1 MAMKNTIEEK
11 LSALIP
17 IHLRVENES
26 HMHSVPE
33 NSETHFKVELVS
45 DSFQDIRPV
54 KRHQMVYQLLSA
66 ELDGGVHALALHLY
80 SPDEWNGQSPDSP
93 NCHGGSGK

>member
-33 NSETHFKVELVS
+33 HSETHFKVELVS
-45 DSFQDIRPV
+45 DSFQDLRPV
-54 KRHQMVYQLLSA
+54 KRHQMVYQLLA
-66 ELDGGVHALALHLY
+66 NELDGGVHALALHLY
-80 SPDEWNGQSPDSP
+80 TPEEWQGKSPDSP
-93 NCHGGSGK
+93 LCHGGNGK